1 MSAADRPPIPLD
13 RPLEDDELA
22 ALLASVLLNPLMNP
36 TLDWLA
42 IGEFAAKAMWMKTNQ
57 PSPDQGKF
65 SAANGGSNVLND
77 RVHAL
82 CWDWFRAGFLI
93 PAGESRFRLSPRG
106 KEAITGIEDDGR
118 VLDRSWFGD
127 RLGAI
132 SGPQRDIAIACA
144 TEGHEAMLAG
154 LYRSAAVMIGV
165 ASEAL
170 VFALAEELRTRRVLL
185 QLPKLSA
192 KASALETLKW
202 EASAFRDR
210 KPQIKQQLANGDL
223 SAKWL
228 DDLPGLLA
236 EGNAIRLLR
245 NESGHPTPGE
255 IGRRQIIGLFVL
267 FPLMAEALS
276 ATADTI
282 AKLPI
287 DTK

>member
-1 MSAADRPPIPLD
+1 MSAADRPTIPLD

-36 TLDWLA
+36 TLDWLV
-42 IGEFAAKAMWMKTNQ
+42 IGEFAAKAMWTKNQ
-57 PSPDQGKF
+57 PSPDQGTF
-65 SAANGGSNVLND
+65 VAANGGSNALND

-106 KEAITGIEDDGR
+106 TEAITGIEDDGR
-118 VLDRSWFGD
+118 ILDRSWFGD

-132 SGPQRDIAIACA
+132 AGPQRDIAIACA

-170 VFALAEELRTRRVLL
+170 IFALAEELRTRRVLL
-185 QLPKLSA
+185 QLGKLSA
-192 KASALETLKW
+192 KAGALETLNW
-202 EASAFRDR
+202 ELRAFRDR
-210 KPQIKQQLANGDL
+210 RPQMKQQLAKASL
-223 SAKWL
+223 STKWL

-245 NESGHPTPGE
+245 NESGHPSDGE
-255 IGRRQIIGLFVL
+255 IGRRQIIGIFVL
-267 FPLMAEALS
+267 FPLMAEAIS
-276 ATADTI
+276 VTAETVAQLPVDTE
-282 AKLPI
+282 
-287 DTK
+287 